1 LLNGFLI
8 KPVTAS
14 MLFDSVLDAT
24 GEAALTTKDN
34 GVNRSVMRLAGLRLL
49 VVEDNEINQEVAR
62 ELLSSEGADVEV
74 ANDGREGVDRIL
86 ARDAKFDAVLMDI
99 QMPVMDGYEATK
111 LIRLHPDMQFL
122 PIIATTAN
130 AMASDKEASRAAGMN
145 DHVAK
150 PIDIEEL
157 VHAIV
162 SCCNLS
168 DHGAVQ
174 NKVATQPDASAN
186 MEDPESAIALYDA
199 IKRLGGNVALFITLA
214 SRFGADSAA
223 IIEEFRKNIGQKNLS
238 KAAMSMHSLKGICG
252 TIGATTLG
260 RLASETEIALK
271 APPAD
276 LNIPEVLLKLEL
288 LAAQACETINVI
300 KTQLGASPTTPVTD
314 TETLNALFDE
324 LDTLLRSANMQAVGA
339 FQKLQEKL
347 GNRQPEQLLSLANAI
362 HSLDFKLSLQHS
374 QHLRDSLQ

>member
-1 LLNGFLI
+1 
-8 KPVTAS
+8 
-14 MLFDSVLDAT
+14 
-24 GEAALTTKDN
+24 
-34 GVNRSVMRLAGLRLL
+34 MRLAGLRLL

-111 LIRLHPDMQFL
+111 LIRQHPDMQFL

-288 LAAQACETINVI
+288 LAARACETINVI